1 VFSIDNKKE
10 NAMDHD
16 IDKLANNIKSLTAAI
31 DKFSGDDRWNFLLE
45 IIYKN
50 GWTTLAEYRL
60 VNGVVL
66 NMSEQ
71 IRALSLLQD
80 TLFEGSQAVLDKNA
94 DNRQRP
100 SFQGRTNANPD
111 SGSEVQQA
119 A

>member
-1 VFSIDNKKE
+1 
-10 NAMDHD
+10 MDHD
-16 IDKLANNIKSLTAAI
+16 IDKLASNIKGLTAAI

-71 IRALSLLQD
+71 IRVLSQLQD
-80 TLFEGSQAVLDKNA
+80 TLFEGSQAVLDKNIG
-94 DNRQRP
+94 DRQRP
-100 SFQGRTNANPD
+100 ESH
-111 SGSEVQQA
+111 
-119 A
+119 